1 MLLSLW
7 LLQALPQGS
16 AHYPL
21 PLGAYPRL
29 YLTQP
34 REWIDAG
41 HVAPFSAAI
50 RRRALAEIAAEPP
63 PERVAVT
70 PSGVSLWRPEGTR
83 FAVDRTVTRLLL
95 TSVRAPR
102 QPRAPVPPV
111 ARVWPTLPVARA
123 DAILPHRRIIAFYGT
138 PRSTR
143 MGILGELPP
152 AQMIARLEEVAAEW
166 TAADP
171 GTPAAPAL
179 HLIATVAHGQPGA
192 DGKYRIRHGAET
204 IEQVLRW
211 AEPKGWL
218 VFLDIQVGQSTVE
231 AELPRLLPYLARPN
245 VHLALD
251 PEFAMKDGRLP
262 GRYIGTMDAVEV
274 NHAVRVLERMV
285 DSLRLPPKVIVV
297 HRFTVDM
304 LTNARSIR
312 VDPEGRV
319 QVVIDMDGFG
329 TPAGKAAIWRHVIQR
344 WPVQYTGLKLFT
356 KSRNDTPM
364 MAPAEVLERFWPA
377 PAYIQYQ

>member
-1 MLLSLW
+1 M
-7 LLQALPQGS
+7 
-16 AHYPL
+16 H
-21 PLGAYPRL
+21 R
-29 YLTQP
+29 TQP
-34 REWIDAG
+34 RDWVDAG
-41 HVAPFSAAI
+41 HIAPYSAAVFA
-50 RRRALAEIAAEPP
+50 RARAELAAEPP
-63 PERVAVT
+63 PEPPAAR
-70 PSGVSLWRPEGTR
+70 PRDIRLWRP
-83 FAVDRTVTRLLL
+83 
-95 TSVRAPR
+95 TSVAFAIEGVSRTLLAARAVR
-102 QPRAPVPPV
+102 RLREPVPPI
-111 ARVWPTLPVARA
+111 ARIWPTLPDPRP

-152 AQMIARLEEVAAEW
+152 EQMMARLEQVAAEW

-171 GTPAAPAL
+171 STPAVPAL
-179 HLIATVAHGQPGA
+179 HLIATVAHAGPGA
-192 DGKYRIRHGAET
+192 DGKYRIRHGADV
-204 IEQVLRW
+204 IEQVIGW
-211 AEPKGWL
+211 ADSKGWL

-262 GRYIGTMDAVEV
+262 GRYIGTMDATEV
-274 NHAVRVLERMV
+274 NHAVAILARLV

-297 HRFTVDM
+297 HRFTHDM
-304 LTNARSIR
+304 LTNARAIR
-312 VDPEGRV
+312 VDPQGRV

-329 TPAGKAAIWRHVIQR
+329 TPSGKLGIWRQVILR

-364 MAPAEVLERFWPA
+364 MGPGEVLERFWPA
-377 PAYIQYQ
+377 PSYIQYQ

>member
-1 MLLSLW
+1 MTPALLLTVA
-7 LLQALPQGS
+7 LLQSGGQ
-16 AHYPL
+16 YPR
-21 PLGAYPRL
+21 PLGLGPRL
-29 YLTQP
+29 PLTQP

-41 HVAPFSAAI
+41 HVAPFTAEIA
-50 RRRALAEIAAEPP
+50 RRAIAEIAAEPP
-63 PERVAVT
+63 PAPVATT
-70 PSGVSLWRPEGTR
+70 PRDVSLWRPEGTR

-95 TSVRAPR
+95 VSVRPPR
-102 QPRAPVPPV
+102 APRAPVPPV
-111 ARVWPTLPVARA
+111 ARVWPPLPVARA
-123 DAILPHRRIIAFYGT
+123 DAILPHRRIIAFYGN

-152 AQMIARLEEVAAEW
+152 AEMIARLEEVAAEW

-179 HLIATVAHGQPGA
+179 HLIATVAHAAPGV
-192 DGKYRIRHGAET
+192 DGKYRIRHGPEV

-262 GRYIGTMDAVEV
+262 GKYIGTMDAVEV

-285 DSLRLPPKVIVV
+285 DSLRLPPKIIVI

-319 QVVIDMDGFG
+319 QIVIDMDGFG
-329 TPAGKAAIWRHVIQR
+329 TPGGKAAIWRHVILR

-364 MAPAEVLERFWPA
+364 MDPAEVLERFWPA
-377 PAYIQYQ
+377 PVYIQYQ

>member
-1 MLLSLW
+1 MLLTALW
-7 LLQALPQGS
+7 LFQVTPPNVG
-16 AHYPL
+16 
-21 PLGAYPRL
+21 PRFH
-29 YLTQP
+29 LTQP
-34 REWIDAG
+34 REWVDAG
-41 HVAPFSAAI
+41 HIAPFAPAVLVAA
-50 RRRALAEIAAEPP
+50 RRELAEEPP
-63 PERVAVT
+63 PHPVAAT
-70 PSGVSLWRPEGTR
+70 PRDIRLWRPAGTS
-83 FAVDRTVTRLLL
+83 FALDGMTRLLAR
-95 TSVRAPR
+95 SAPPRRAR
-102 QPRAPVPPV
+102 EATPPV
-111 ARVWPTLPVARA
+111 ARVWPTLPDPRP
-123 DAILPHRRIIAFYGT
+123 DAILPHRRIIAFYGN

-152 AQMIARLEEVAAEW
+152 AQMLARLEQVAAEW

-179 HLIATVAHGQPGA
+179 HLIATVAHGAPGA
-192 DGKYRIRHGAET
+192 DGKYRIRHGPDV
-204 IEQVLRW
+204 IEQVIGW
-211 AEPKGWL
+211 AESRGWL

-262 GRYIGTMDAVEV
+262 GRYIGTLDAAEV
-274 NHAVRVLERMV
+274 NHAVGILERMV

-304 LTNARSIR
+304 LTNARRIR
-312 VDPEGRV
+312 VDPRGRV

-329 TPAGKAAIWRHVIQR
+329 TPAGKAAIWRHVILR

-356 KSRNDTPM
+356 KRRNDDPM
-364 MAPAEVLERFWPA
+364 MAPADVLERFWPA
-377 PAYIQYQ
+377 PLYIQYQ